1 MQLVF
6 GFGNE
11 VFELC
16 VGSEGGSKWMLVE
29 IVLLKIGASVGNSP
43 AFIFL
48 GLSVLEKFP
57 ADQIALLGAEGISI
71 RPLLL
76 QLFVLAKGGLQ
87 YLSLSLLS

>member
-1 MQLVF
+1 
-6 GFGNE
+6 
-11 VFELC
+11 
-16 VGSEGGSKWMLVE
+16 
-29 IVLLKIGASVGNSP
+29 VLLKIGASVGNSP

-71 RPLLL
+71 RLLLL

-87 YLSLSLLS
+87 YLSLSPLS